1 MGIIYNI
8 QRFSLHD
15 GPGIRTTV
23 FLKGCPLRCA
33 WCHNPESQRI
43 RPQLSLFES
52 RCLRCGQCFALCPCH
67 QLADGAHTVDFQA
80 CTACGRCV
88 DGCAAG
94 ALEILGR
101 ETTAAEA
108 AEEALRDLPFY
119 QTSGGGVTLSGGEP
133 TMQADFAAELL
144 ARVRAAGVHTALETC
159 GHAPW
164 ASFGKLLPHLDMILY
179 DVKQMDGDKHKAYT
193 GVDNGLI
200 LDNLRRLCSR
210 DVQAEIVVRTPV
222 IPGYNDQPENFAALA
237 DFLKGMERIP
247 RVELLPYNELAGSKY
262 PRLGMTYSPGEVREE
277 DGTPPDALCA
287 LLTVEGISAQVMR

>member
-164 ASFGKLLPHLDMILY
+164 TSFGRLLPHLDMILY

-222 IPGYNDQPENFAALA
+222 IPGYNDQPEDFAALA

-287 LLTVEGISAQVMR
+287 LLTGEGISAQVMR

>member
-1 MGIIYNI
+1 MGMIYNI

-164 ASFGKLLPHLDMILY
+164 TSFGKLLTHLDMILY

-210 DVQAEIVVRTPV
+210 DVHVEIVVRTPV

-277 DGTPPDALCA
+277 DGTSPDALCA
-287 LLTVEGISAQVMR
+287 LLTGEGLSAQVMR

>member
-33 WCHNPESQRI
+33 WCHNPESQSVK
-43 RPQLSLFES
+43 PQLSLFES

-67 QLADGAHTVDFQA
+67 RLVDGVHTVDFQA
-80 CTACGRCV
+80 CTACGRFV

-94 ALEILGR
+94 ALEIFGR
-101 ETTAAEA
+101 ETSPEEA

-119 QTSGGGVTLSGGEP
+119 ESSGGGVTLSGGEP

-144 ARVRAAGVHTALETC
+144 ARIKAAGVHTALETC

-179 DVKQMDGDKHKAYT
+179 DVKQMDSEKHKAYT
-193 GVDNGLI
+193 GADNHLI
-200 LDNLRRLCSR
+200 LDNLCRLCGR

-222 IPGYNDQPENFAALA
+222 IPGYNDQPQNFAALA

-262 PRLGMTYSPGEVREE
+262 PRLGMTYSPGEVKEE
-277 DGTPPDALCA
+277 DGTPPDELCA
-287 LLTVEGISAQVMR
+287 LLTGEGITAQVLR

>member
-1 MGIIYNI
+1 MGMIYNI

-101 ETTAAEA
+101 ETTAEEA

-164 ASFGKLLPHLDMILY
+164 TSFGKLLTHLDMILY

-210 DVQAEIVVRTPV
+210 DVHAEIVVRTPV

-287 LLTVEGISAQVMR
+287 LLTGEGLSAQVMR